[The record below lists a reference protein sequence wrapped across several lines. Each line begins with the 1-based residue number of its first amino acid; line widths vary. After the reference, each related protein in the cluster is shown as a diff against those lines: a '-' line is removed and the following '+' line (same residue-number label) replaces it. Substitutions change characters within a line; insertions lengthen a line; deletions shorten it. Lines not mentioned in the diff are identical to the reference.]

1 MTDEAGRTILV
12 VEDQPEVRHLISQFL
27 TRRGFRTLEA
37 GDGHEALA
45 LIDAFNTSISLA
57 ILDMVLPTMS
67 GLDVAAELQ
76 RRHPEI
82 KVLYLSGYAG
92 SIAMDSIKRRSP
104 EHLLLKPF
112 TEEGLLSRV
121 NGMLGA
127 DSKSS
132 PDH

>member
-1 MTDEAGRTILV
+1 MPDEAGRTILV
-12 VEDQPEVRHLISQFL
+12 VEDQTEVRHLITQLL
-27 TRRGFRTLEA
+27 TRRGFRILEA

-82 KVLYLSGYAG
+82 QVLYLSGYAG
-92 SIAMDSIKRRSP
+92 SIAMDSIQRRSP
-104 EHLLLKPF
+104 ELLLLKPF
-112 TEEGLLSRV
+112 TEEGLLSRI
-121 NGMLGA
+121 NGMLGT
-127 DSKSS
+127 DPKDS
-132 PDH
+132 PDR

>member
-1 MTDEAGRTILV
+1 MPDEAGRTILV
-12 VEDQPEVRHLISQFL
+12 VEDQTEVRHLISQLL
-27 TRRGFRTLEA
+27 TRGGFRTLEA

-92 SIAMDSIKRRSP
+92 SIAMDSIQRRSP
-104 EHLLLKPF
+104 ELLLLKPF

-121 NGMLGA
+121 NGMLEA
-127 DSKSS
+127 DPETS
-132 PDH
+132 PDR